1 MAAPHCLHEG
11 LRLAQNPSRLRLLLE
26 SKHQPRSGADS
37 LANMGGKA
45 PGRASRSSMV
55 SWPWLYYLAKERF
68 RVVAIGQNLGRVI
81 SSVTSVKTTST
92 GVPTSMSS
100 ILHCLFCTAMMSD
113 GYAKIKRLYSSRRLG
128 NCATSDR
135 SNSVIYGLI
144 TRSPWLGSP
153 LILPL

>member
-37 LANMGGKA
+37 LATMGGKA

-68 RVVAIGQNLGRVI
+68 RVVAIGRNLTRVI

-100 ILHCLFCTAMMSD
+100 ILHCNDVRWLRKNQAFVLVQTFGKLCD
-113 GYAKIKRLYSSRRLG
+113 VRQIKQCDLWLNHKITLARIPAYSSIVR
-128 NCATSDR
+128 T
-135 SNSVIYGLI
+135 
-144 TRSPWLGSP
+144 
-153 LILPL
+153 